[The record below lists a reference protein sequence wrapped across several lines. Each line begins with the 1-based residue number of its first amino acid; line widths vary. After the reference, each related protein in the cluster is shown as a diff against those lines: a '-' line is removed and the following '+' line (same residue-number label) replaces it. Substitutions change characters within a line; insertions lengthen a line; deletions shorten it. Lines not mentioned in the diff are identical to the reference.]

1 MFTQIDGFNKLL
13 TGFCGIVFFIVPYFY
28 SFGIFRVEST
38 LELVRA
44 QEYTRDW

>member
-1 MFTQIDGFNKLL
+1 MFTQIGGFNKLL
-13 TGFCGIVFFIVPYFY
+13 TGFCGVVFVPYFY
-28 SFGIFRVEST
+28 SFGIFKVEST